1 MEKKTLSDLDYYL
14 SELEPELKALQ
25 AKLGIDLNSDPDDLG
40 EIELEEADINRLAE
54 IFETLNS
61 KFSEIDLDEDDD
73 EEIN

>member
-25 AKLGIDLNSDPDDLG
+25 AKLGIDLNSDPDELG
-40 EIELEEADINRLAE
+40 EINLEEADIDRLTE

-61 KFSEIDLDEDDD
+61 KFSEIDLSNN
-73 EEIN
+73 EEENN